1 MSDHVVKGIYIKNI
15 LTRKIFLQFSLL
27 GNNIKDLL
35 QQKITKK
42 YEGKCIKEGF
52 LKPNTI
58 EIITYSSGVI
68 KGANVLFDVAF
79 NCLICKPVEGMRIKV
94 TVKNVTKAGIRAEY
108 KDPTPI
114 VVFISRDQS
123 YQDEQFNSIKE
134 DDTIYIKVI
143 GIRYELNDTFI
154 SIIASIDK
162 KIFKRPKISFNK

>member
-1 MSDHVVKGIYIKNI
+1 MSNPVVKGIYIKNI
-15 LTRKIFLQFSLL
+15 LTRKIQLSFSML

-35 QQKITKK
+35 QQKLKRE

-52 LKPNTI
+52 LKSNSI
-58 EIITYSSGVI
+58 NIITYSSGVI
-68 KGANVLFDVAF
+68 KGNNVLFDVAF

-94 TVKNVTKAGIRAEY
+94 SVKNVTKAGIRAEY
-108 KDPTPI
+108 KEPTPI

-123 YQDEQFNSIKE
+123 YDDEIFSSIKE
-134 DDTIYIKVI
+134 NDDIYIKVI

-162 KIFKRPKISFNK
+162 KIFKRPTIKFNK